1 GTHAISGV
9 RRRRTARRH
18 RLLLRRR
25 RCDHVVGIELR
36 PPLDLGSTSM
46 SAAPTPP
53 AEEELPTPVVQ
64 NRRWI
69 PRLVWV
75 VPIAAAVIG
84 ISLLIR
90 NWENAGPRI
99 TISFLSGEGVQVGKT
114 LVKYRDVAVG
124 RVSAVVLSS
133 DHQTVLVSADLSKD
147 ATSLLKADTQF
158 WIVRPRIGV
167 GSVSGLNTL
176 LSGVYI
182 GMKTGTAALRERHFV
197 GLENPPALSHGPHGR
212 ELELRAAGAGSL
224 AIGAPVYFRQFQVGR
239 VIDDNLLADGS
250 TRVTVFVK
258 APYDGFVKPV
268 TRFWN
273 ASGID
278 VRLGADGLNVQTE
291 SLAAVLA
298 GGLAFDDGPVEAVP
312 AAAGI
317 PSEFT
322 LYKNETEAMA
332 PPDGDPRYVRMR
344 FAQALRGLDV
354 GAPIEFVGV
363 NIGSVVAVDLGYEP
377 QDKSFPVIVTAKV
390 YPRRMGTAYE
400 VLVAQGKTES
410 EETLA
415 AFVGTL
421 VQRGLRAQP
430 RSASLLTGKLYVAL
444 DFLPA
449 SPRVNF
455 DASDRPVELPTVNG
469 SFQELEANIGRTLKK
484 MNDLPLEQIAADL
497 HTDLRDL
504 HETLSELHTRVLPN
518 AEDTLSALHRTLD
531 SADRTMDV
539 ESPLQRGLNET
550 FSETRST
557 LQAVRDLADYLDRHP
572 DALLRGRRPQKVPER
587 PAAPSSDAKP

>member
-1 GTHAISGV
+1 MT
-9 RRRRTARRH
+9 
-18 RLLLRRR
+18 
-25 RCDHVVGIELR
+25 
-36 PPLDLGSTSM
+36 
-46 SAAPTPP
+46 AAPTPP
-53 AEEELPTPVVQ
+53 SEEELPTPVVQ

-90 NWENAGPRI
+90 NWENEGPRI

-114 LVKYRDVAVG
+114 LVKYRDVTVG
-124 RVSAVVLSS
+124 HVSAVGLSA

-147 ATSLLKADTQF
+147 AASLLKADTQF

-167 GSVSGLNTL
+167 GSVSGLSTL

-182 GMKTGTAALRERHFV
+182 GLKTGTATLSERHFM

-212 ELELRAAGAGSL
+212 ELQLHAARAGSL

-239 VIDDNLLADGS
+239 VIDENLLSDGS
-250 TRVTVFVK
+250 TRLSVFVE
-258 APYDGFVKPV
+258 APYDGFLKPV

-278 VRLGADGLNVQTE
+278 VRLGADGLSVQTE

-298 GGLAFDDGPVEAVP
+298 GGVAFDDAPAEAVP
-312 AAAGI
+312 AANMLG
-317 PSEFT
+317 EFT

-332 PPDGDPRYVRMR
+332 PPDGDPRYIRMR
-344 FAQALRGLDV
+344 FAQALRGLEV

-363 NIGSVVAVDLGYEP
+363 NIGSVVAVDLGYEH
-377 QDKSFPVIVTAKV
+377 QEKSFPVIVTAKV
-390 YPRRMGTAYE
+390 YPHRMGQAYA
-400 VLVAQGKTES
+400 VLAARGHTES

-421 VQRGLRAQP
+421 VSRGLRAQP
-430 RSASLLTGKLYVAL
+430 RSASLLTGKLYIAL

-449 SPRVNF
+449 SPRAAF
-455 DASDRPVELPTVNG
+455 DASIRPLELPTVNG
-469 SFQELEANIGRTLKK
+469 TFQQLEAGVGRLVKK
-484 MNDLPLEQIAADL
+484 INDLPLEQIAADL
-497 HTDLRDL
+497 HTDLSDL
-504 HETLSELHTRVLPN
+504 HETLSELHAHVLPN
-518 AEDTLSALHRTLD
+518 AVDTLSALHTTLD
-531 SADRTMDV
+531 SADRTLDV
-539 ESPLQRGLNET
+539 ESPLQRGIAET
-550 FSETRST
+550 LSESRST
-557 LQAVRDLADYLDRHP
+557 LQAVRELADYLDRHP
-572 DALLRGRRPQKVPER
+572 DALLRGRRPEKMPQR
-587 PAAPSSDAKP
+587 PAALSTEAKP

>member
-1 GTHAISGV
+1 
-9 RRRRTARRH
+9 
-18 RLLLRRR
+18 
-25 RCDHVVGIELR
+25 
-36 PPLDLGSTSM
+36 M

-53 AEEELPTPVVQ
+53 SGEELPTPAVQ

-90 NWENAGPRI
+90 NWENAGPQI

-114 LVKYRDVAVG
+114 LVKYRDVTVG
-124 RVSAVVLSS
+124 QVSSVVLSA
-133 DHQTVLVSADLSKD
+133 DHQTVVVTANLSKD
-147 ATSLLKADTQF
+147 AAGLLKEDTQF
-158 WIVRPRIGV
+158 WIVRPRFGV
-167 GSVSGLNTL
+167 GSVSGLDTL

-182 GMKTGTAALRERHFV
+182 GMKTGTATRREHEFV
-197 GLENPPALSHGPHGR
+197 GLENPPALAHGPHGR
-212 ELELRAAGAGSL
+212 ELQLHAARVGSL
-224 AIGAPVYFRQFQVGR
+224 SIGSPVYFRQFQVGR
-239 VIDDNLLADGS
+239 VIDENLLPDGS
-250 TRVTVFVK
+250 TRVTAFVE

-278 VRLGADGLNVQTE
+278 VKLGADGLKVQTE

-298 GGLAFDDGPVEAVP
+298 GGLAFDDGPTEVVS
-312 AAAGI
+312 AAAM
-317 PSEFT
+317 PNDFT

-332 PPDGDPRYVRMR
+332 PPDGEPHYVRMR

-354 GAPIEFVGV
+354 GAPVEFVGV
-363 NIGSVVAVDLGYEP
+363 NIGSVIAVDLGYEP
-377 QDKSFPVIVTAKV
+377 RDKSFPVIVTAKL
-390 YPRRMGTAYE
+390 YPRRMGDAYE
-400 VLVAQGKTES
+400 ILTAQGKTES

-469 SFQELEANIGRTLKK
+469 SFQELEANIGRLVKK
-484 MNDLPLEQIAADL
+484 VNDLPLEQIAADL
-497 HTDLRDL
+497 HTDLTDL
-504 HETLSELHTRVLPN
+504 HETLSELHGRVLPS
-518 AEDTLSALHRTLD
+518 AVDTLSALRGTLD
-531 SADRTMDV
+531 SANRTLDV
-539 ESPLQRGLNET
+539 ESPLQRGLTET
-550 FSETRST
+550 LLEARST
-557 LQAVRDLADYLDRHP
+557 LQAVRELADYIDRHP
-572 DALLRGRRPQKVPER
+572 DALLRGRRPQKTPGR
-587 PAAPSSDAKP
+587 PAASSSEAKP

>member
-1 GTHAISGV
+1 
-9 RRRRTARRH
+9 
-18 RLLLRRR
+18 
-25 RCDHVVGIELR
+25 
-36 PPLDLGSTSM
+36 M

-53 AEEELPTPVVQ
+53 SGEELPTPAVQ

-90 NWENAGPRI
+90 NWENAGPQI

-114 LVKYRDVAVG
+114 LVKYRDVTVG
-124 RVSAVVLSS
+124 QVSAVVLSA
-133 DHQTVLVSADLSKD
+133 DHQTVVVTANLSKD
-147 ATSLLKADTQF
+147 AAGLLKEDTQF
-158 WIVRPRIGV
+158 WIVRPRFGV
-167 GSVSGLNTL
+167 GSVSGLDTL

-182 GMKTGTAALRERHFV
+182 GMKTGTAARREHEFV
-197 GLENPPALSHGPHGR
+197 GLENPPALAHGPHGR
-212 ELELRAAGAGSL
+212 ELQLHAARVGSL
-224 AIGAPVYFRQFQVGR
+224 SIGSPVYFRQFQVGR
-239 VIDDNLLADGS
+239 VIDENLLPDGS
-250 TRVTVFVK
+250 TRVTAFVE

-278 VRLGADGLNVQTE
+278 VKLGADGLKVQTE

-298 GGLAFDDGPVEAVP
+298 GGLAFDDGPTEVVS
-312 AAAGI
+312 AAAM
-317 PSEFT
+317 PNDFT

-332 PPDGDPRYVRMR
+332 PPDGEPHYVRMR

-354 GAPIEFVGV
+354 GAPVEFVGV
-363 NIGSVVAVDLGYEP
+363 NIGSVIAVDLGYEP
-377 QDKSFPVIVTAKV
+377 RDKSFPVIVTAKL
-390 YPRRMGTAYE
+390 YPRRMGDAYE
-400 VLVAQGKTES
+400 ILTAQGKTES

-469 SFQELEANIGRTLKK
+469 SFQELEANIGRLVKK
-484 MNDLPLEQIAADL
+484 VNDLPLEQIAADL
-497 HTDLRDL
+497 HTDLTDL
-504 HETLSELHTRVLPN
+504 HETLSELHGRVLPG
-518 AEDTLSALHRTLD
+518 AVDTLSALRGTLDTANRTL
-531 SADRTMDV
+531 DV
-539 ESPLQRGLNET
+539 ESPLQRGLTET
-550 FSETRST
+550 LLEARST
-557 LQAVRDLADYLDRHP
+557 LQAVRELADYIDRHP
-572 DALLRGRRPQKVPER
+572 DALLRGRRPQKTPGR
-587 PAAPSSDAKP
+587 PAASSSEAKP

>member
-1 GTHAISGV
+1 
-9 RRRRTARRH
+9 
-18 RLLLRRR
+18 
-25 RCDHVVGIELR
+25 
-36 PPLDLGSTSM
+36 M
-46 SAAPTPP
+46 SAASTPP
-53 AEEELPTPVVQ
+53 PEEELPTPALQ
-64 NRRWI
+64 SRSWI

-90 NWENAGPRI
+90 NWENEGPRI
-99 TISFLSGEGVQVGKT
+99 TISFLGGEGVQVGKT
-114 LVKYRDVAVG
+114 LVKYRDVTVG
-124 RVSAVVLSS
+124 RVSVVVLSP
-133 DHQTVLVSADLSKD
+133 DHKTVVVTADLSKD
-147 ATSLLKADTQF
+147 AESLLKADTQF

-167 GSVSGLNTL
+167 GSVSGLDTL

-182 GMKTGTAALRERHFV
+182 GMKTGAATLNERHFI
-197 GLENPPALSHGPHGR
+197 GLENPPALSHGPRGR
-212 ELELRAAGAGSL
+212 ELQLHAARAGSL

-239 VIDDNLLADGS
+239 VIDENLLPDGS
-250 TRVTVFVK
+250 TRVTVFVE

-278 VRLGADGLNVQTE
+278 VKLGADGLNVQTE

-298 GGLAFDDGPVEAVP
+298 GGLAFDDGPTEAVP

-317 PSEFT
+317 PDELT

-332 PPDGDPRYVRMR
+332 PPDGDPRYIRMR
-344 FAQALRGLDV
+344 FAQALRGLEV

-410 EETLA
+410 DATLA

-421 VQRGLRAQP
+421 VNRGLRAQP
-430 RSASLLTGKLYVAL
+430 RSASLLTGKLYIAL

-449 SPRVNF
+449 SPRAAF
-455 DASDRPVELPTVNG
+455 DASIRPLELPTVNG
-469 SFQELEANIGRTLKK
+469 TFQELEASVGRLVKK
-484 MNDLPLEQIAADL
+484 VNDLPLEQIAADL
-497 HTDLRDL
+497 HTDLKDL
-504 HETLSELHTRVLPN
+504 HETLSELHAQVLPN

-531 SADRTMDV
+531 SVDRTLDG
-539 ESPLQRGLNET
+539 ESPLQRGLTET
-550 FSETRST
+550 LLESRST
-557 LQAVRDLADYLDRHP
+557 LQAVRELADYLDRHP
-572 DALLRGRRPQKVPER
+572 DALLRGRRPQKMPDR
-587 PAAPSSDAKP
+587 PAASSSDAKP